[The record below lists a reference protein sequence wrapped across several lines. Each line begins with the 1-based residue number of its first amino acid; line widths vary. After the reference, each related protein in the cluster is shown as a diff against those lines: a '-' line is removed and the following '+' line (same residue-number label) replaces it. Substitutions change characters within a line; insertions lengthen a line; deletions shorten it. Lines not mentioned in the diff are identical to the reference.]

1 MRFDE
6 EDNSKNDYFDGPD
19 IPDQPVKKKEPKG
32 PELQP
37 EDPEYWDQPESE
49 WEHLKPPRSRRF
61 WLYVVAGAVAVTVIS
76 ALYVRYFSPYVEGGT
91 VCGYV
96 EQIEHRGMVF
106 KTYEG
111 NLLPYKELKD
121 TTRVYRE
128 DVRFSVPADS
138 NAVMLK
144 KMMFANRPVRITY
157 EFYKGRLPW
166 RGESNMIVTR
176 VDTVDPRT
184 ILPPEFQPE
193 VL

>member
-6 EDNSKNDYFDGPD
+6 DDNSRIDYFDGPE
-19 IPDQPVKKKEPKG
+19 IPDKPEKPKS
-32 PELQP
+32 PKAPALQP
-37 EDPEYWDQPESE
+37 EDPEYWEQPESE
-49 WEHLKPPRSRRF
+49 WEHLKPRRSRRF
-61 WLYVVAGAVAVTVIS
+61 WIYLAAGAVATCVLV
-76 ALYVRYFSPYVEGGT
+76 ALYLRYFSPYAESAS

-96 EQIEHRGMVF
+96 ENIEHRGMVF

-121 TTRVYRE
+121 TTRVYRR
-128 DVRFSVPADS
+128 DIHFSVPADS

-144 KMMFANRPVRITY
+144 KMMFANRPVRIIY
-157 EFYKGRLPW
+157 EYYKGTLPW
-166 RGESNMIVTR
+166 RGEANIVVTR
-176 VDTVDPRT
+176 VDTVDPHT